1 MLKRIF
7 MISFV
12 VLLAASFIGCGVSSK
27 QQYPFMKGYG
37 SVNAET
43 TAITLRPVEYAVE
56 DLGEVTAEAYE
67 VRSKILFWAW
77 HKEGD
82 RPYEVPTVAYAMA
95 TALSGT
101 QTSQQKDIS
110 QSVGPLVKIAI
121 HRAIKSKADAD
132 ALYVTNIEKNTSK
145 TGLPFLF
152 STRKISIVVTGR
164 ALAYSPEGPI
174 SKDRIDKRYESV
186 RIK

>member
-7 MISFV
+7 MLSFV
-12 VLLAASFIGCGVSSK
+12 ALIAASFMGCGISSK

-43 TAITLRPVEYAVE
+43 MAITLRPVEYAVE

-67 VRSKILFWAW
+67 IRSKILFWAW

-110 QSVGPLVKIAI
+110 QSVGPLAKIAI
-121 HRAIKSKADAD
+121 HRAIKSKSGAD
-132 ALYVTNIEKNTSK
+132 ALYVTNIEKNISGGLFTS
-145 TGLPFLF
+145 
-152 STRKISIVVTGR
+152 KISIVVTGR
-164 ALAYSPEGPI
+164 ALAYRPEGPI
-174 SKDRIDKRYESV
+174 SKDRVDKRFGSV
-186 RIK
+186 IIK

>member
-7 MISFV
+7 MLSFV
-12 VLLAASFIGCGVSSK
+12 ALIAASFMGCGVSSK
-27 QQYPFMKGYG
+27 QQYPYMKGYG
-37 SVNAET
+37 SVDAKT
-43 TAITLRPVEYAVE
+43 TAIILRPVEYAVE

-67 VRSKILFWAW
+67 IRSKILFWAW

-110 QSVGPLVKIAI
+110 QSVGPLAKIAI
-121 HRAIKSKADAD
+121 HRAIKSKSGAD
-132 ALYVTNIEKNTSK
+132 ALYVTNIEKNISGGLFTS
-145 TGLPFLF
+145 
-152 STRKISIVVTGR
+152 KISIVVTGR
-164 ALAYSPEGPI
+164 ALAYRPEGPI
-174 SKDRIDKRYESV
+174 SKDRVDKRFGSV
-186 RIK
+186 IIK